1 MDKLYCYVDESGQDT
16 FAHTG
21 HKQLF
26 IVAIAVLQQ
35 DRNELAEICEQYETV
50 SGKGKF
56 KWGQAEYTKR
66 LRYMRLILADGRFH
80 QALRYVIFTSITR
93 NDFDKATID
102 GIVRAVLWKQSCSR
116 FQTHVFIDGL
126 AKSKRVEYRR
136 RLKTK
141 GILISEVKGV
151 PRDESNALT
160 RLADSLAGFVR
171 DAVEDADSEVNAL
184 LYRALRNEEIVEV

>member
-16 FAHTG
+16 FAHAG

-26 IVAIAVLQQ
+26 IVSIAVLQQ
-35 DRNELAEICEQYETV
+35 DRRELAEICEQYEKV

-66 LRYMRLILADGRFH
+66 LRYMRLVLADGRFR

-102 GIVRAVLWKQSCSR
+102 GIARAVSWKQNSSR
-116 FQTHVFIDGL
+116 FQTHVYIDGL
-126 AKSKRVEYRR
+126 AKSKRDEYRR
-136 RLKTK
+136 QLKAK
-141 GILISEVKGV
+141 GILIAEVKGV
-151 PRDESNALT
+151 PREESNALT
-160 RLADSLAGFVR
+160 RLADALAGFVR
-171 DAVEDADSEVNAL
+171 DAVEDENSEVNTL
-184 LYRALRNEEIVEV
+184 LYRALRNEEIVEA